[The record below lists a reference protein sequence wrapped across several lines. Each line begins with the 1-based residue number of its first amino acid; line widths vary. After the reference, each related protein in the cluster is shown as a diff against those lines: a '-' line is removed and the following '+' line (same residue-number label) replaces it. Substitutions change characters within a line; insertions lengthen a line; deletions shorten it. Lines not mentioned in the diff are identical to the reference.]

1 MKTSSLNKWLLYS
14 LLLYGFNEALAQDAT
29 ININASQDKRAVSP
43 YIFGSNTSFDRPAAF
58 YQDAGLRFARM
69 NGRGINGVARVF
81 T

>member
-1 MKTSSLNKWLLYS
+1 MLLNE
-14 LLLYGFNEALAQDAT
+14 FNAAFGQDAT
-29 ININASQDKRAVSP
+29 ITINASQDKRAVSP
-43 YIFGSNTSFDRPAAF
+43 YIYGSNTSFERSAEF